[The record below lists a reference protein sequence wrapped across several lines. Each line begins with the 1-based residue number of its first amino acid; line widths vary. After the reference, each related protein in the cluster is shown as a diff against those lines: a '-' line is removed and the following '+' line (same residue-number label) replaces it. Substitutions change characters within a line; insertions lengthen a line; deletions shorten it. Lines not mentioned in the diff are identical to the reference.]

1 MKRPFLLKRQ
11 VCFISKL
18 SSPVEFSAM
27 VGNSKKPK
35 KQLIPIKNKFNPP
48 PPPKRPGRRKNIQ
61 KEEPDNEEEPETY
74 LNENDLDALFEDAA
88 ESIDNTEEE
97 FYKRPE
103 PPPDFEKCD
112 FDEDTYRCIYCNL
125 NCIYA
130 RTDRHLKTKRH
141 LVLKQAHEESDKSK
155 NQKND
160 NPYPVNCPNDGCYT
174 ASSLGKKYVYCI
186 DCKKD
191 LINLKRVLWP
201 HMLSLAH
208 QNAQTGAKNKNSLL
222 KSANKHRLSNIQ
234 LNRRKSVGLVVKVA
248 EEESSSSSEESEDD
262 DIISTS
268 SLGKEESFSRYLELK
283 KTFKDLCYCIYC
295 KEHFRLVRRERHLDL
310 QKHVLNKQNYKENEK
325 NKGRSTFNEDETFGP
340 TNCFVKSKEG
350 KKLAFCIYC
359 KTSYSTKRKSNLIDH
374 VKTTKHRL
382 ALVAVKGETIQQNSN
397 EEIILNEDVEEIEEL
412 SDDSCGIIGRDDAD
426 ESDSSISLDELESVA
441 TKLAAYLSKKG
452 DEGSE
457 WVLTLDRNHSNKNRV
472 NRE

>member
-1 MKRPFLLKRQ
+1 
-11 VCFISKL
+11 
-18 SSPVEFSAM
+18 M

-208 QNAQTGAKNKNSLL
+208 QNAQTGAKIKNSLL

-412 SDDSCGIIGRDDAD
+412 SDDSCGIIGRDDAED
-426 ESDSSISLDELESVA
+426 SDSSISLDELESVA
-441 TKLAAYLSKKG
+441 TKLAAYLSQKRRRRKRIGAYKG
-452 DEGSE
+452 TKSFKQEPCES
-457 WVLTLDRNHSNKNRV
+457 
-472 NRE
+472 

>member
-1 MKRPFLLKRQ
+1 M
-11 VCFISKL
+11 S
-18 SSPVEFSAM
+18 
-27 VGNSKKPK
+27 GHSKKLK
-35 KQLIPIKNKFNPP
+35 KQQIPIKNKFNPP
-48 PPPKRPGRRKNIQ
+48 PPPKKAGRRKNPP
-61 KEEPDNEEEPETY
+61 KEELEEEPETY
-74 LNENDLDALFEDAA
+74 LNENDLDALFVDAA
-88 ESIDNTEEE
+88 EAIDNTEEE

-103 PPPDFEKCD
+103 PPPDFEKCN

-141 LVLKQAHEESDKSK
+141 LVLKQAHEESDKNK
-155 NQKND
+155 NPKND

-174 ASSLGKKYVYCI
+174 ASSLGRKYVYCI

-208 QNAQTGAKNKNSLL
+208 QNAQTG
-222 KSANKHRLSNIQ
+222 
-234 LNRRKSVGLVVKVA
+234 V
-248 EEESSSSSEESEDD
+248 
-262 DIISTS
+262 STS
-268 SLGKEESFSRYLELK
+268 SLGKDESFSRYLELK

-310 QKHVLNKQNYKENEK
+310 QKHVLNKQNYK
-325 NKGRSTFNEDETFGP
+325 GRSNFNEDETFGP

-397 EEIILNEDVEEIEEL
+397 EEVIILNENEEEIEEL
-412 SDDSCGIIGRDDAD
+412 SDDSCGIIGRDDAE

-441 TKLAAYLSKKG
+441 TKLAAYLSKKRRRRKRMG
-452 DEGSE
+452 AYTGSKSFKQE
-457 WVLTLDRNHSNKNRV
+457 PCES
-472 NRE
+472 

>member
-1 MKRPFLLKRQ
+1 
-11 VCFISKL
+11 
-18 SSPVEFSAM
+18 M

-35 KQLIPIKNKFNPP
+35 KQQIPIKNKFNPP
-48 PPPKRPGRRKNIQ
+48 PPPKKAGRRKNPP
-61 KEEPDNEEEPETY
+61 KEEPENEEEPEILIFLKGT
-74 LNENDLDALFEDAA
+74 LNF
-88 ESIDNTEEE
+88 
-97 FYKRPE
+97 FKE
-103 PPPDFEKCD
+103 PPPDFEKCN

-141 LVLKQAHEESDKSK
+141 LVLKQAHEESDKNK
-155 NQKND
+155 NQKNG
-160 NPYPVNCPNDGCYT
+160 NSYPVNCPNDGCYT

-208 QNAQTGAKNKNSLL
+208 QNAQTGGF
-222 KSANKHRLSNIQ
+222 Q
-234 LNRRKSVGLVVKVA
+234 LNLRKSVGLVVKVA
-248 EEESSSSSEESEDD
+248 EEESSSSSEESDD
-262 DIISTS
+262 DISKMSTS
-268 SLGKEESFSRYLELK
+268 SLGKDESFSRYLELK

-382 ALVAVKGETIQQNSN
+382 ALVAVK
-397 EEIILNEDVEEIEEL
+397 
-412 SDDSCGIIGRDDAD
+412 
-426 ESDSSISLDELESVA
+426 
-441 TKLAAYLSKKG
+441 
-452 DEGSE
+452 
-457 WVLTLDRNHSNKNRV
+457 
-472 NRE
+472 

>member
-1 MKRPFLLKRQ
+1 M
-11 VCFISKL
+11 S
-18 SSPVEFSAM
+18 
-27 VGNSKKPK
+27 GNSKKPK
-35 KQLIPIKNKFNPP
+35 KQQIPIKNKFNPP
-48 PPPKRPGRRKNIQ
+48 PPPKRPGRRKNPP
-61 KEEPDNEEEPETY
+61 KEEPENEEESEIC
-74 LNENDLDALFEDAA
+74 LNENDLDALFVDAA
-88 ESIDNTEEE
+88 ETIDSTEEE
-97 FYKRPE
+97 IYKRPE
-103 PPPDFEKCD
+103 PPPDFEKCN

-141 LVLKQAHEESDKSK
+141 LVLKQAHEESDKNK
-155 NQKND
+155 NPKND

-186 DCKKD
+186 D
-191 LINLKRVLWP
+191 
-201 HMLSLAH
+201 SH

-222 KSANKHRLSNIQ
+222 KSANKHRLSNSQ

-268 SLGKEESFSRYLELK
+268 SLGKDETFSRYLELK

-310 QKHVLNKQNYKENEK
+310 QKHVLNKQNYKVNEK

-397 EEIILNEDVEEIEEL
+397 EEVIILNENEEEIEEL

-441 TKLAAYLSKKG
+441 TKLAAYLSKKRRRRKRMG
-452 DEGSE
+452 AYTGSKSFKQE
-457 WVLTLDRNHSNKNRV
+457 PCES
-472 NRE
+472 